1 METYVLTKAEIE
13 ACEGT
18 EKSHYLKPQARRID
32 RSLGDLTGPKQ
43 TSLSKSRNAVAFSRY
58 RRR

>member
-13 ACEGT
+13 AFEGT

-32 RSLGDLTGPKQ
+32 RSLGDLVGGQERKHFY
-43 TSLSKSRNAVAFSRY
+43 V
-58 RRR
+58 